1 MRIYRH
7 YDALPDDAR
16 GAAVAIGNF
25 DGVHPGHQKVIHEAG
40 LIAGD
45 LGRPWAV
52 LTFEPHPRAFFT
64 PGSEPF
70 RLTPFRAKARR
81 IAELGADLLIVQR
94 FDRAFSS
101 LPAEDFINTVLVD
114 GLGAGHVVSG
124 YDFVF
129 GHKRGGNCELML
141 AMGAKKGFGF
151 TAVNAQADSSGEA
164 YSSTRVRERLGDAD
178 PRGAAAVLGRDFEI
192 EGRVERGEARGK
204 SIGFPTANIPLGDYL
219 RPTLGVYAVRVAIEE
234 APGGAA
240 RPGVSPGNKKSGE
253 ARTGTKKEENEEKWL
268 SGVANIG
275 VRPTFGGN
283 GVVLEVFLFDFD
295 DDLYGKRLRVR
306 LIDFLRPEKKFDG
319 VDDLKAQIASDV
331 AKAQRILSRG
341 AEGGRGFRGTP
352 PVPEADRD

>member
-7 YDALPDDAR
+7 YDALPADAR

-25 DGVHPGHQKVIHEAG
+25 DGVHPGHQTVIHEAG

-45 LGRPWAV
+45 MCRPWTV

-64 PGSEPF
+64 PDSEPF
-70 RLTPFRAKARR
+70 RLTPFRSKAQR

-94 FDRAFSS
+94 FDKAFSS
-101 LPAEDFINTVLVD
+101 LPAEDFVNTVLVD

-129 GHKRGGNCELML
+129 GHKRGGNCELLL

-151 TAVNAQADSSGEA
+151 TAVNAQTDSSGEA

-178 PRGAAAVLGRDFEI
+178 PRGAAAILGQDFEI
-192 EGRVERGEARGK
+192 EGRVARGEARGK
-204 SIGFPTANIPLGDYL
+204 SIGFPTANIPLGAYL
-219 RPTLGVYAVRVAIEE
+219 RPALGVYAVRAAIEQE
-234 APGGAA
+234 
-240 RPGVSPGNKKSGE
+240 NGE
-253 ARTGTKKEENEEKWL
+253 IWL
-268 SGVANIG
+268 DGVANIG
-275 VRPTFGGN
+275 VRPTFGGD

-306 LIDFLRPEKKFDG
+306 LVDFLRPEKKFDG
-319 VDDLKAQIASDV
+319 VDDLKAQIAQDS
-331 AKAQRILSRG
+331 AKAQKILQ
-341 AEGGRGFRGTP
+341 
-352 PVPEADRD
+352 

>member
-7 YDALPDDAR
+7 YDALPADAR

-25 DGVHPGHQKVIHEAG
+25 DGVHPGHQTVIHEAG

-45 LGRPWAV
+45 MCRPWAV

-70 RLTPFRAKARR
+70 RLTPFRSKARQ

-94 FDRAFSS
+94 FDKAFSS
-101 LPAEDFINTVLVD
+101 LPAEDFVNTVLVD

-129 GHKRGGNCELML
+129 GHKRGGNCELLL

-151 TAVNAQADSSGEA
+151 TAVNAQTDSSGEA

-178 PRGAAAVLGRDFEI
+178 PRGAAAILGRDFEI
-192 EGRVERGEARGK
+192 EGRVARGEARGK
-204 SIGFPTANIPLGDYL
+204 SIGFPTANIPLGAYL
-219 RPTLGVYAVRVAIEE
+219 RPALGVYAVRAAIEQE
-234 APGGAA
+234 
-240 RPGVSPGNKKSGE
+240 NGE
-253 ARTGTKKEENEEKWL
+253 IWL
-268 SGVANIG
+268 DGVANIG
-275 VRPTFGGN
+275 VRPTFGGD

-306 LIDFLRPEKKFDG
+306 LVDFLRPEKKFDG
-319 VDDLKAQIASDV
+319 VDDLKAQIAQDS
-331 AKAQRILSRG
+331 AKAQKILQ
-341 AEGGRGFRGTP
+341 
-352 PVPEADRD
+352 

>member
-7 YDALPDDAR
+7 YDALPADAR

-25 DGVHPGHQKVIHEAG
+25 DGVHPGHQTVIHEAG

-45 LGRPWAV
+45 MCRPWTV

-64 PGSEPF
+64 PNSEPF
-70 RLTPFRAKARR
+70 RLTPFRSKAQR

-94 FDRAFSS
+94 FDKAFSS
-101 LPAEDFINTVLVD
+101 LPAEDFVNTVLVD

-129 GHKRGGNCELML
+129 GHKRGGNCELLL

-151 TAVNAQADSSGEA
+151 TAVNAQTDSSGEA

-178 PRGAAAVLGRDFEI
+178 PRGAAAILGRDFEI
-192 EGRVERGEARGK
+192 EGRVARGEARGK
-204 SIGFPTANIPLGDYL
+204 SIGFPTANIPLGAYL
-219 RPTLGVYAVRVAIEE
+219 RPALGVYAVRAAIEQE
-234 APGGAA
+234 
-240 RPGVSPGNKKSGE
+240 NGE
-253 ARTGTKKEENEEKWL
+253 IWL
-268 SGVANIG
+268 DGVANIG
-275 VRPTFGGN
+275 VRPTFGGD

-306 LIDFLRPEKKFDG
+306 LVDFLRPEKKFDG
-319 VDDLKAQIASDV
+319 VDDLKAQIAQDS
-331 AKAQRILSRG
+331 AKAQKILQ
-341 AEGGRGFRGTP
+341 
-352 PVPEADRD
+352 

>member
-7 YDALPDDAR
+7 YDALPADAR

-25 DGVHPGHQKVIHEAG
+25 DGVHPGHQTVIHEAG

-45 LGRPWAV
+45 MCRPWAV

-70 RLTPFRAKARR
+70 RLTPFRSKARR
-81 IAELGADLLIVQR
+81 IAELGADLLIVQQ
-94 FDRAFSS
+94 FDKAFSS
-101 LPAEDFINTVLVD
+101 LPAEDFVNTVLVD

-129 GHKRGGNCELML
+129 GHKRGGNCELLL

-151 TAVNAQADSSGEA
+151 TAVNAQTDSSGEA

-178 PRGAAAVLGRDFEI
+178 PRGAAAILGRDFEI
-192 EGRVERGEARGK
+192 EGRVARGEARGK
-204 SIGFPTANIPLGDYL
+204 SIGFPTANIPLGAYL
-219 RPTLGVYAVRVAIEE
+219 RPALGVYAVRAAIEQE
-234 APGGAA
+234 
-240 RPGVSPGNKKSGE
+240 NGE
-253 ARTGTKKEENEEKWL
+253 IWL
-268 SGVANIG
+268 DGVANIG
-275 VRPTFGGN
+275 VRPTFGSD

-306 LIDFLRPEKKFDG
+306 LVDFLRPEKKFDG
-319 VDDLKAQIASDV
+319 VDDLKAQIAQDS
-331 AKAQRILSRG
+331 AKAQKILQ
-341 AEGGRGFRGTP
+341 
-352 PVPEADRD
+352 

>member
-7 YDALPDDAR
+7 YDALPADAR

-25 DGVHPGHQKVIHEAG
+25 DGVHPGHQTVIHEAG

-45 LGRPWAV
+45 MCRPWAV

-70 RLTPFRAKARR
+70 RLTPFRSKARR

-94 FDRAFSS
+94 FDKAFSS
-101 LPAEDFINTVLVD
+101 LPAEDFVNTVLVD

-129 GHKRGGNCELML
+129 GHKRGGNCELLL

-151 TAVNAQADSSGEA
+151 TAVNAQTDSSGEA

-178 PRGAAAVLGRDFEI
+178 PRGAAAILGRDFEI
-192 EGRVERGEARGK
+192 EGRVARGEARGK
-204 SIGFPTANIPLGDYL
+204 SIGFPTANIPLGAYL
-219 RPTLGVYAVRVAIEE
+219 RPALGVYAVRAAIEQE
-234 APGGAA
+234 
-240 RPGVSPGNKKSGE
+240 NGE
-253 ARTGTKKEENEEKWL
+253 IWL
-268 SGVANIG
+268 DGVANIG
-275 VRPTFGGN
+275 VRPTFGSD

-306 LIDFLRPEKKFDG
+306 LVDFLRPEKKFDG
-319 VDDLKAQIASDV
+319 VDDLKAQISQDS
-331 AKAQRILSRG
+331 AKAQKILQ
-341 AEGGRGFRGTP
+341 
-352 PVPEADRD
+352 

>member
-7 YDALPDDAR
+7 YDALPADAR

-25 DGVHPGHQKVIHEAG
+25 DGVHPGHQTVIHEAG

-45 LGRPWAV
+45 MCRPWTV

-64 PGSEPF
+64 PCSEPF
-70 RLTPFRAKARR
+70 RLTPFRSKARR

-94 FDRAFSS
+94 FDKAFSS
-101 LPAEDFINTVLVD
+101 LPAEDFVNTVLVD

-129 GHKRGGNCELML
+129 GHKRGGNCELLL

-151 TAVNAQADSSGEA
+151 TAVNAQTDSSGEA

-178 PRGAAAVLGRDFEI
+178 PRGAAAILGRDFEI
-192 EGRVERGEARGK
+192 EGRVARGEARGK
-204 SIGFPTANIPLGDYL
+204 SIGFPTANIPLGAYL
-219 RPTLGVYAVRVAIEE
+219 RPALGVYAVRAAIEQE
-234 APGGAA
+234 
-240 RPGVSPGNKKSGE
+240 NGE
-253 ARTGTKKEENEEKWL
+253 IWL
-268 SGVANIG
+268 DGVANIG
-275 VRPTFGGN
+275 VRPTFGGD

-306 LIDFLRPEKKFDG
+306 LVDFLRPEKKFDG
-319 VDDLKAQIASDV
+319 VDDLKAQIAQDS
-331 AKAQRILSRG
+331 AKAQKILQ
-341 AEGGRGFRGTP
+341 
-352 PVPEADRD
+352 

>member
-7 YDALPDDAR
+7 YDALPADAR

-25 DGVHPGHQKVIHEAG
+25 DGVHPGHQTVIHEAG

-45 LGRPWAV
+45 MCRPWAV

-70 RLTPFRAKARR
+70 RLTPFRSKARR

-94 FDRAFSS
+94 FDKAFSS
-101 LPAEDFINTVLVD
+101 LPAEDFVNTVLVD

-129 GHKRGGNCELML
+129 GHKRGGNCELLL

-151 TAVNAQADSSGEA
+151 TAVNAQTDSSGEA

-178 PRGAAAVLGRDFEI
+178 PRGAAAILGRDFEI

-204 SIGFPTANIPLGDYL
+204 SIGFPTANIPLGAYL
-219 RPTLGVYAVRVAIEE
+219 RPALGVYAVRAAIEQE
-234 APGGAA
+234 
-240 RPGVSPGNKKSGE
+240 NGE
-253 ARTGTKKEENEEKWL
+253 IWL
-268 SGVANIG
+268 DGVANIG
-275 VRPTFGGN
+275 VRPTFGGD

-306 LIDFLRPEKKFDG
+306 LVDFLRPEKKFDG
-319 VDDLKAQIASDV
+319 VDDLKAQIAQDS
-331 AKAQRILSRG
+331 AKAQKILQ
-341 AEGGRGFRGTP
+341 
-352 PVPEADRD
+352 

>member
-7 YDALPDDAR
+7 YDALPADAR

-25 DGVHPGHQKVIHEAG
+25 DGVHPGHQTVIHEAG

-45 LGRPWAV
+45 MCRPWAV

-64 PGSEPF
+64 PGFEPF
-70 RLTPFRAKARR
+70 RLTPFRSKARR

-94 FDRAFSS
+94 FDKAFSS
-101 LPAEDFINTVLVD
+101 LPAEDFVNTVLVD

-129 GHKRGGNCELML
+129 GHKRGGNCELLL

-151 TAVNAQADSSGEA
+151 TAVNAQTDSSGEA

-178 PRGAAAVLGRDFEI
+178 PRGAAAILGRDFEI
-192 EGRVERGEARGK
+192 EGRVARGEARGK
-204 SIGFPTANIPLGDYL
+204 SIGFPTANIPLGAYL
-219 RPTLGVYAVRVAIEE
+219 RPALGVYAVRAAIEQ
-234 APGGAA
+234 
-240 RPGVSPGNKKSGE
+240 
-253 ARTGTKKEENEEKWL
+253 ENGDIWL
-268 SGVANIG
+268 DGVANIG
-275 VRPTFGGN
+275 VRPTFGSD

-306 LIDFLRPEKKFDG
+306 LVDFLRPEKKFDG
-319 VDDLKAQIASDV
+319 VDDLKAQIAQDS
-331 AKAQRILSRG
+331 AKAQKILQ
-341 AEGGRGFRGTP
+341 
-352 PVPEADRD
+352 

>member
-7 YDALPDDAR
+7 YDALPADAR

-25 DGVHPGHQKVIHEAG
+25 DGVHPGHQTVIHEAG

-45 LGRPWAV
+45 MCRPWAV

-64 PGSEPF
+64 PDSEPF
-70 RLTPFRAKARR
+70 RLTPFRSKARR

-94 FDRAFSS
+94 FDKAFSS
-101 LPAEDFINTVLVD
+101 LPAEDFVNTVLVD

-129 GHKRGGNCELML
+129 GHKRGGNCELLL

-151 TAVNAQADSSGEA
+151 TAVNAQTDSSGEA

-178 PRGAAAVLGRDFEI
+178 PRGAAAILGRDFEI
-192 EGRVERGEARGK
+192 EGRVARGEARGK
-204 SIGFPTANIPLGDYL
+204 SIGFPTANIPLGAYL
-219 RPTLGVYAVRVAIEE
+219 RPALGVYAVRAAIEQE
-234 APGGAA
+234 
-240 RPGVSPGNKKSGE
+240 NGE
-253 ARTGTKKEENEEKWL
+253 IWL
-268 SGVANIG
+268 DGVANIG
-275 VRPTFGGN
+275 VRPTFGGD

-306 LIDFLRPEKKFDG
+306 LVDFLRPEKKFDG
-319 VDDLKAQIASDV
+319 VDDLKAQIAQDS
-331 AKAQRILSRG
+331 AKAQKILQ
-341 AEGGRGFRGTP
+341 
-352 PVPEADRD
+352 

>member
-7 YDALPDDAR
+7 YDALPADAR

-25 DGVHPGHQKVIHEAG
+25 DGVHPGHQTVIHEAG
-40 LIAGD
+40 LIAD
-45 LGRPWAV
+45 DMCRPWTV

-70 RLTPFRAKARR
+70 RLTPFRSKAQR

-94 FDRAFSS
+94 FDKAFSS
-101 LPAEDFINTVLVD
+101 LPAEDFVNTVLVD

-129 GHKRGGNCELML
+129 GHKRGGNCELLL

-151 TAVNAQADSSGEA
+151 TAVNAQTDSSGEA

-178 PRGAAAVLGRDFEI
+178 PRGAAAILGRDFEI
-192 EGRVERGEARGK
+192 EGRVARGEARGK
-204 SIGFPTANIPLGDYL
+204 SIGFPTANIPLGAYL
-219 RPTLGVYAVRVAIEE
+219 RPALGVYAVRAAIEQE
-234 APGGAA
+234 
-240 RPGVSPGNKKSGE
+240 NGE
-253 ARTGTKKEENEEKWL
+253 IWL
-268 SGVANIG
+268 DGVANIG
-275 VRPTFGGN
+275 VRPTFGSD

-306 LIDFLRPEKKFDG
+306 LVDFLRPEKKFDG
-319 VDDLKAQIASDV
+319 VDDLKAQIAQDS
-331 AKAQRILSRG
+331 AKAQKILQ
-341 AEGGRGFRGTP
+341 
-352 PVPEADRD
+352 

>member
-7 YDALPDDAR
+7 YDALPADAR

-25 DGVHPGHQKVIHEAG
+25 DGVHPGHQTVIHEAG

-45 LGRPWAV
+45 MCRPWTV

-64 PGSEPF
+64 PDSEPF
-70 RLTPFRAKARR
+70 RLTPFRSKAQR

-94 FDRAFSS
+94 FDKAFSS
-101 LPAEDFINTVLVD
+101 LPAEDFVNTVLVD

-129 GHKRGGNCELML
+129 GHKRGGNCELLL

-151 TAVNAQADSSGEA
+151 TAVNAQTDSSGEA

-178 PRGAAAVLGRDFEI
+178 PRGAATILGRDFEI
-192 EGRVERGEARGK
+192 EGRVARGEARGK
-204 SIGFPTANIPLGDYL
+204 SIGFPTANIPLGAYL
-219 RPTLGVYAVRVAIEE
+219 RPALGVYAVRAAIEQE
-234 APGGAA
+234 
-240 RPGVSPGNKKSGE
+240 NGE
-253 ARTGTKKEENEEKWL
+253 IWL
-268 SGVANIG
+268 DGVANIG
-275 VRPTFGGN
+275 VRPTFGSD

-306 LIDFLRPEKKFDG
+306 LVDFLRPEKKFDG
-319 VDDLKAQIASDV
+319 VDDLKAQIAQDS
-331 AKAQRILSRG
+331 AKAQKILQ
-341 AEGGRGFRGTP
+341 
-352 PVPEADRD
+352 

>member
-7 YDALPDDAR
+7 YDALPADAR

-25 DGVHPGHQKVIHEAG
+25 DGVHPGHQTVIHEAG

-45 LGRPWAV
+45 MCRPWAV

-64 PGSEPF
+64 PDSEPF
-70 RLTPFRAKARR
+70 RLTPFRSKARR

-94 FDRAFSS
+94 FDKAFSS
-101 LPAEDFINTVLVD
+101 LPAEDFVNTVLVD

-129 GHKRGGNCELML
+129 GHKRGGNCELLL

-151 TAVNAQADSSGEA
+151 TAVNAQTDSSGEA

-178 PRGAAAVLGRDFEI
+178 PRGAAAILGRDFEI
-192 EGRVERGEARGK
+192 EGRVARGEARGK
-204 SIGFPTANIPLGDYL
+204 SIGFPTANIPLGAYL
-219 RPTLGVYAVRVAIEE
+219 RPALGVYAVRAAIEQE
-234 APGGAA
+234 
-240 RPGVSPGNKKSGE
+240 NGE
-253 ARTGTKKEENEEKWL
+253 IWL
-268 SGVANIG
+268 DGVANIG
-275 VRPTFGGN
+275 VRPTFGSD

-306 LIDFLRPEKKFDG
+306 LVDFLRPEKKFDG
-319 VDDLKAQIASDV
+319 VDDLKAQIAQDS
-331 AKAQRILSRG
+331 AKAQKILQ
-341 AEGGRGFRGTP
+341 
-352 PVPEADRD
+352 

>member
-7 YDALPDDAR
+7 YDALPADAR

-25 DGVHPGHQKVIHEAG
+25 DGVHPGHQTVIHEAG

-45 LGRPWAV
+45 MCRPWAV

-64 PGSEPF
+64 PDSEPF
-70 RLTPFRAKARR
+70 RLTPFRSKAQR

-94 FDRAFSS
+94 FDKAFSS
-101 LPAEDFINTVLVD
+101 LPAEDFVNTVLVD

-129 GHKRGGNCELML
+129 GHKRGGNCELLL

-151 TAVNAQADSSGEA
+151 TAVNAQTDSSGEA

-178 PRGAAAVLGRDFEI
+178 PRGAAAILGRDFEI
-192 EGRVERGEARGK
+192 EGRVARGEARGK
-204 SIGFPTANIPLGDYL
+204 SIGFPTANIPLGAYL
-219 RPTLGVYAVRVAIEE
+219 RPALGVYAVRAAIEQE
-234 APGGAA
+234 
-240 RPGVSPGNKKSGE
+240 NGE
-253 ARTGTKKEENEEKWL
+253 IWL
-268 SGVANIG
+268 DGVANIG
-275 VRPTFGGN
+275 VRPTFGSD

-306 LIDFLRPEKKFDG
+306 LVDFLRPEKKFDG
-319 VDDLKAQIASDV
+319 VDDLKAQIAQDS
-331 AKAQRILSRG
+331 AKAQKILQ
-341 AEGGRGFRGTP
+341 
-352 PVPEADRD
+352 

>member
-7 YDALPDDAR
+7 YDALPADAR

-25 DGVHPGHQKVIHEAG
+25 DGVHPGHQTVIHEAG
-40 LIAGD
+40 LIASD
-45 LGRPWAV
+45 MCRPWAV

-64 PGSEPF
+64 LGSEPF
-70 RLTPFRAKARR
+70 RLTPFRSKARR

-94 FDRAFSS
+94 FDKAFSS
-101 LPAEDFINTVLVD
+101 LPAEDFVNTVLVD

-129 GHKRGGNCELML
+129 GHKRGGNCELLL

-151 TAVNAQADSSGEA
+151 TAVNAQTDSSGEA

-192 EGRVERGEARGK
+192 EGRVARGEARGK
-204 SIGFPTANIPLGDYL
+204 SIGFPTANIPLGAYL
-219 RPTLGVYAVRVAIEE
+219 RPALGVYAVRAAIEQE
-234 APGGAA
+234 
-240 RPGVSPGNKKSGE
+240 NGE
-253 ARTGTKKEENEEKWL
+253 IWL
-268 SGVANIG
+268 DGVANIG
-275 VRPTFGGN
+275 VRPTFGSD

-306 LIDFLRPEKKFDG
+306 LVDFLRPEKKFDG
-319 VDDLKAQIASDV
+319 VDDLKAQIAQDS
-331 AKAQRILSRG
+331 AKAQKILQ
-341 AEGGRGFRGTP
+341 
-352 PVPEADRD
+352 

>member
-7 YDALPDDAR
+7 YDALPADAR

-25 DGVHPGHQKVIHEAG
+25 DGVHPGHQTVIHEAG

-45 LGRPWAV
+45 MCRPWTV

-64 PGSEPF
+64 PDSEPF
-70 RLTPFRAKARR
+70 RLTPFRSKARR

-94 FDRAFSS
+94 FDKAFSS
-101 LPAEDFINTVLVD
+101 LPAEDFVNTVLVD

-129 GHKRGGNCELML
+129 GHKRGGNCELLL

-151 TAVNAQADSSGEA
+151 TAVNAQTDSSGEA

-178 PRGAAAVLGRDFEI
+178 PRGAAAILGRDFEI
-192 EGRVERGEARGK
+192 EGRVARGEARGK
-204 SIGFPTANIPLGDYL
+204 SIGFPTANIPLGAYL
-219 RPTLGVYAVRVAIEE
+219 RPALGVYAVRAMIEQE
-234 APGGAA
+234 
-240 RPGVSPGNKKSGE
+240 NGE
-253 ARTGTKKEENEEKWL
+253 IWL
-268 SGVANIG
+268 DGVANIG
-275 VRPTFGGN
+275 VRPTFGSD

-306 LIDFLRPEKKFDG
+306 LVDFLRPEKKFDG
-319 VDDLKAQIASDV
+319 VDDLKAQIAQDS
-331 AKAQRILSRG
+331 AKAQKILQ
-341 AEGGRGFRGTP
+341 
-352 PVPEADRD
+352 

>member
-7 YDALPDDAR
+7 YDALPADAR

-25 DGVHPGHQKVIHEAG
+25 DGVHPGHQTVIHEAG

-45 LGRPWAV
+45 MCRPWAV

-70 RLTPFRAKARR
+70 RLTPFRSKARR

-94 FDRAFSS
+94 FDKAFSS
-101 LPAEDFINTVLVD
+101 LPAEDFVNTVLVD

-129 GHKRGGNCELML
+129 GHKRGGNCELLL

-151 TAVNAQADSSGEA
+151 TAVNAQTDSSGEA

-178 PRGAAAVLGRDFEI
+178 PRGAAAILGRDFEI
-192 EGRVERGEARGK
+192 EGLVARGEARGK
-204 SIGFPTANIPLGDYL
+204 SIGFPTANIPLGAYL
-219 RPTLGVYAVRVAIEE
+219 RPALGVYAVRAAIEQE
-234 APGGAA
+234 
-240 RPGVSPGNKKSGE
+240 NGE
-253 ARTGTKKEENEEKWL
+253 IWL
-268 SGVANIG
+268 DGVANIG
-275 VRPTFGGN
+275 VRPTFGSD

-306 LIDFLRPEKKFDG
+306 LVDFLRPEKKFDG
-319 VDDLKAQIASDV
+319 VDDLKAQIAQDS
-331 AKAQRILSRG
+331 AKAQKILQ
-341 AEGGRGFRGTP
+341 
-352 PVPEADRD
+352 

>member
-7 YDALPDDAR
+7 YDALPADAR

-25 DGVHPGHQKVIHEAG
+25 DGVHPGHQTVIHEAG

-45 LGRPWAV
+45 MCRPWAV

-64 PGSEPF
+64 PDSEPF
-70 RLTPFRAKARR
+70 RLTPFRSKAQR

-94 FDRAFSS
+94 FDKAFSS
-101 LPAEDFINTVLVD
+101 LPAEDFVNTVLVD

-129 GHKRGGNCELML
+129 GHKRGGNCELLL

-151 TAVNAQADSSGEA
+151 TAVNAQTDSSGEA

-178 PRGAAAVLGRDFEI
+178 PRGAAAILGRDFEI
-192 EGRVERGEARGK
+192 EGRVARGEARGK
-204 SIGFPTANIPLGDYL
+204 SIGFPTANIPLGAYL
-219 RPTLGVYAVRVAIEE
+219 RPALGVYAVRAAIEQE
-234 APGGAA
+234 
-240 RPGVSPGNKKSGE
+240 NGE
-253 ARTGTKKEENEEKWL
+253 IWL
-268 SGVANIG
+268 NGVANIG
-275 VRPTFGGN
+275 VRPTFGGD

-306 LIDFLRPEKKFDG
+306 LVDFLRPEKKFDG
-319 VDDLKAQIASDV
+319 VDDLKAQIAQDS
-331 AKAQRILSRG
+331 AKAQKILQ
-341 AEGGRGFRGTP
+341 
-352 PVPEADRD
+352 

>member
-7 YDALPDDAR
+7 YDALPADAR

-25 DGVHPGHQKVIHEAG
+25 DGVHPGHQTVIHEAG

-45 LGRPWAV
+45 MCRPWAV

-64 PGSEPF
+64 PDSEPF
-70 RLTPFRAKARR
+70 RLTPFRSKAQR

-94 FDRAFSS
+94 FDKAFSS
-101 LPAEDFINTVLVD
+101 LPAEDFVNTVLVD

-129 GHKRGGNCELML
+129 GHKRGGNCELLL

-151 TAVNAQADSSGEA
+151 TAVNAQTDSSGEA

-178 PRGAAAVLGRDFEI
+178 PRGAAAILGRDFEI
-192 EGRVERGEARGK
+192 EGRVARGEARGK
-204 SIGFPTANIPLGDYL
+204 SIGFPTANIPLGAYL
-219 RPTLGVYAVRVAIEE
+219 RPALGVYAVRAAIEQE
-234 APGGAA
+234 
-240 RPGVSPGNKKSGE
+240 NGE
-253 ARTGTKKEENEEKWL
+253 IWL
-268 SGVANIG
+268 DGVANIG
-275 VRPTFGGN
+275 VRPTFGSD

-306 LIDFLRPEKKFDG
+306 LVDFLRPEKKFDG
-319 VDDLKAQIASDV
+319 VDDLKAQIARDS
-331 AKAQRILSRG
+331 AKAQKILQ
-341 AEGGRGFRGTP
+341 
-352 PVPEADRD
+352 

>member
-7 YDALPDDAR
+7 YDALPADAR

-25 DGVHPGHQKVIHEAG
+25 DGVHPGHQTVIHEAG

-45 LGRPWAV
+45 MCRPWAV

-70 RLTPFRAKARR
+70 RLTTFRSKARR

-94 FDRAFSS
+94 FDKAFSS
-101 LPAEDFINTVLVD
+101 LPAEDFVNTVLVD

-129 GHKRGGNCELML
+129 GHKRGGNCELLL
-141 AMGAKKGFGF
+141 ATGAKKGFGF
-151 TAVNAQADSSGEA
+151 TAVNAQTDSSGEA

-178 PRGAAAVLGRDFEI
+178 PRGAAAILGRDFEI
-192 EGRVERGEARGK
+192 EGRVARGEARGK
-204 SIGFPTANIPLGDYL
+204 SIGFPTANIPLGAYL
-219 RPTLGVYAVRVAIEE
+219 RPALGVYAVRAAIEQE
-234 APGGAA
+234 
-240 RPGVSPGNKKSGE
+240 NGE
-253 ARTGTKKEENEEKWL
+253 IWL
-268 SGVANIG
+268 DGVANIG
-275 VRPTFGGN
+275 VRPTFGSD

-306 LIDFLRPEKKFDG
+306 LVDFLRPEKKFDG
-319 VDDLKAQIASDV
+319 VDDLKAQIAQDS
-331 AKAQRILSRG
+331 AKAQKILQ
-341 AEGGRGFRGTP
+341 
-352 PVPEADRD
+352 